1 MSRTVF
7 ASMGTV
13 ISLLTPGPPPAAHVL
28 AAVEREFHDRDRRF
42 SLYRADSE
50 VSALARG
57 DLQLTAASP
66 EFRSTLHRATGWE
79 DATHGAF
86 RTRAPDGILD
96 LSGLVKAEALEA
108 AGNRLLAAG
117 AGNWLL
123 NAGGDVLVAG
133 RNLTNPWTVG
143 IVDPLDAA
151 ALITSVR
158 LEEPWRALA
167 TSGVAERGE
176 HIWGPPGHADFL
188 QVSVLGPDI
197 VTADVLATAIM
208 AGGRQAL
215 EASVSRGDID
225 ALCIT
230 RDDQLVI
237 TPRLRAQVTAPSGSR
252 HTGAGRRSVP
262 EAS

>member
-7 ASMGTV
+7 TSMGTV
-13 ISLLTPGPPPAAHVL
+13 ISLLTPGPPPAAQVL

-57 DLQLTAASP
+57 ELQLTAVSP

-79 DATHGAF
+79 DATHGSF
-86 RTRAPDGILD
+86 RTRSPNGVLD
-96 LSGLVKAEALEA
+96 LSGLVKAEAMEA
-108 AGNRLLAAG
+108 AGNRLLTAG
-117 AGNWLL
+117 AGHWLL
-123 NAGGDVLVAG
+123 NAGGDVLVSG
-133 RNLTNPWTVG
+133 RNGTMAWTVG
-143 IVDPLDAA
+143 IVDPLDRT
-151 ALITSVR
+151 ALITSVQ
-158 LEEPWRALA
+158 LGEPWPALA

-208 AGGRQAL
+208 AGGRRAL
-215 EASVSRGDID
+215 EASVSGGNID

-230 RDDQLVI
+230 RDDQLLI
-237 TPRLRAQVTAPSGSR
+237 TPRLRAQVTAPSGSWNA
-252 HTGAGRRSVP
+252 GAGRRSVP